1 LRLTIKLYAGLERHL
16 PENAKDN
23 AAIVTVAD
31 QASVNDIIRQCNVS
45 MDQAHLVLRNG
56 VYIPPAQRDASGFFV
71 DGDTLAIWP
80 PVAGG

>member
-1 LRLTIKLYAGLERHL
+1 MQLTIKLYAGLERHL

-23 AAIVTVAD
+23 AVTLTIAD
-31 QASVNDIIRQCNVS
+31 HASVNDIIRLCNVPQ
-45 MDQAHLVLRNG
+45 DQAHLVLRNG
-56 VYIPPAQRDASGFFV
+56 AYVHPAQRDTPDYFM

>member
-1 LRLTIKLYAGLERHL
+1 LLLTIKLYAGLEHHL
-16 PENAKDN
+16 PEGAKDN
-23 AAIVTVAD
+23 AAIVTIAD
-31 QASVNDIIRQCNVS
+31 QASVNDIIRLCNVP

-56 VYIPPAQRDASGFFV
+56 AYVHPAQRDMSNFFT

>member
-1 LRLTIKLYAGLERHL
+1 MRLTIKLYAGLERHL

-23 AAIVTVAD
+23 AVIVSISNR
-31 QASVNDIIRQCNVS
+31 ASVNDILRLYNVP